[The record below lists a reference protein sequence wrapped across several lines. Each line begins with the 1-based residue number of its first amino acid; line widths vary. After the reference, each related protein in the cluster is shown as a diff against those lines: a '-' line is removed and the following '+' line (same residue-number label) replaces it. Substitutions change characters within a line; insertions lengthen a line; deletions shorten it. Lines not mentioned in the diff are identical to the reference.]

1 MRRNN
6 MNDVKPTKA
15 WIISLLVGSICSLII
30 IFSRIIGIDLP
41 DFLRRILGIAVLIAL
56 PVMVFSSIRMYKE
69 AKNG

>member
-15 WIISLLVGSICSLII
+15 WIISLLVCSICSLII
-30 IFSRIIGIDLP
+30 IFFKIIGIDLP